1 MFKSKV
7 IEIFKTFTTEEI
19 KLFRNFLLSPFH
31 NSNKKV
37 IKLFEIL
44 KKYYPE
50 FSSGYIQ
57 KEHLFKKLYPG
68 KKYSDI
74 VMRILISDLLKL
86 AEEFLSYKGF
96 TEDRITEKKFLIYEL
111 DKRKLEKL
119 ANRHIKEIDIL
130 LESEK
135 LISNRYFLNR
145 YELESVKFDLLI
157 SADKQD
163 KSGNIL
169 EKQGEY
175 LVNFFLMNG
184 LNIFQEMHEFREVLN
199 YKFAADLPG
208 QFLKNINVDNYF
220 AELKNVGYK
229 YYPLLS
235 IYYNLYTFSFNNS
248 DNEKFYNLKNSIIDN
263 LDYFDES
270 ERNNLLLALESCAIT
285 RIRMGIKRSRED
297 LMEVYELMISEATF
311 SVTKKKFIQAN
322 LFRNIFYT
330 ALLLKRIKWAENFAD
345 KYSEFLLPEQRP
357 DMINYTGSMLY
368 FERGK
373 YEEALELVSRI
384 NYSFFVFKYDAKIL
398 MIKIHYELNSYE
410 PALSL
415 IDSFSHFLANNQN
428 VSKTFKEPFMIFLKY
443 IKELIKLKTKHV
455 KVNKLNVIEVL
466 KKAETMEHFMSK
478 KWIIE
483 KLKELG

>member
-1 MFKSKV
+1 
-7 IEIFKTFTTEEI
+7 
-19 KLFRNFLLSPFH
+19 
-31 NSNKKV
+31 
-37 IKLFEIL
+37 
-44 KKYYPE
+44 
-50 FSSGYIQ
+50 
-57 KEHLFKKLYPG
+57 
-68 KKYSDI
+68 
-74 VMRILISDLLKL
+74 
-86 AEEFLSYKGF
+86 
-96 TEDRITEKKFLIYEL
+96 
-111 DKRKLEKL
+111 
-119 ANRHIKEIDIL
+119 
-130 LESEK
+130 
-135 LISNRYFLNR
+135 
-145 YELESVKFDLLI
+145 
-157 SADKQD
+157 
-163 KSGNIL
+163 
-169 EKQGEY
+169 
-175 LVNFFLMNG
+175 MNG

-208 QFLKNINVDNYF
+208 QFFKNINVDNYF

-285 RIRMGIKRSRED
+285 RIRMGINRSRED

-384 NYSFFVFKYDAKIL
+384 NYSFFCI
-398 MIKIHYELNSYE
+398 
-410 PALSL
+410 
-415 IDSFSHFLANNQN
+415 
-428 VSKTFKEPFMIFLKY
+428 
-443 IKELIKLKTKHV
+443 
-455 KVNKLNVIEVL
+455 
-466 KKAETMEHFMSK
+466 
-478 KWIIE
+478 
-483 KLKELG
+483 